1 MDGVCCSA
9 GRAHIPTVIRRSEK
23 ISKKQV
29 VVHKLR
35 ALRFLQGPS
44 LFVGRFLY
52 FRWAEIPL
60 ISLTLWTMYSLQR
73 QVVGM
78 VEGPWV
84 QARFLVFQVC

>member
-23 ISKKQV
+23 FQKQV

-35 ALRFLQGPS
+35 ALGFLQGPS

-52 FRWAEIPL
+52 FRMAEIPL
-60 ISLTLWTMYSLQR
+60 ISLTL
-73 QVVGM
+73 
-78 VEGPWV
+78 
-84 QARFLVFQVC
+84 